1 MTERLHGLAPEG
13 TGAATLSA
21 PQTAPLAAP
30 LATLPPRLRPAGGRV
45 PASLRAAGLA
55 IAVMVAVPILVVVAA
70 TLFPD
75 AGTRAHIVDVLLPRY
90 VTNTVLLVLAVGV
103 LAGGLGVGGA
113 WLTTMCRFPG
123 RRFFVWALVLPF
135 AVPGY
140 LMAYTYTD
148 LLESYG
154 PVQAALR
161 DATGLRFGEYW
172 FPGIRT
178 LEGAAVMLGFVL
190 YPYVYLSTRAGLLAQ
205 SGTMLDVARALGA
218 GPWRLFGRVAL
229 PVLRPAI
236 VAGLALALMETLADF
251 GTVSYFGVQTFT
263 TGIYRAWFSYGE
275 PVVAAQLSTALLS
288 AVILVLLLERLSRGR
303 RHFAAGARRQ
313 TPLPSYRLHGLRAAA
328 AIAAC
333 ALPLAIGFLIPASR
347 LLYLS
352 LTDGDA
358 QFGSRYLDLVGNSL
372 LLGAVA
378 APLAVAAAVV
388 VAALARMHS
397 SRTTRAAAGMAGLG
411 YAIPGS
417 VIAVGILLPFAAIDR
432 GLNALASGLLDW
444 QPGLLLTG
452 GIVGLVAA
460 YLVRFLA
467 AAQHSLAG
475 GFGRLSPSVD
485 AAARTLGVRPWGV
498 IRRIHLPLLRPA
510 LLAGLLIVFVDVIK
524 ELPATLILRPFNF
537 DTLAI
542 QAYNLA
548 SDERLGEASTAALT
562 IVAVGLLPVILL
574 TRSMAGSED

>member
-1 MTERLHGLAPEG
+1 MTDRLHRLAPEG
-13 TGAATLSA
+13 AGAAPPSETL
-21 PQTAPLAAP
+21 TAPL
-30 LATLPPRLRPAGGRV
+30 TTVPPRLRPAGGRV

-55 IAVMVAVPILVVVAA
+55 IAVLVAVPILVVVAA

-75 AGTRAHIVDVLLPRY
+75 SGTRAHIVEVLLPRY
-90 VTNTVLLVLAVGV
+90 VTNTVLLVLAVGI
-103 LAGGLGVGGA
+103 LAGGLGIGGA

-123 RRFFVWALVLPF
+123 QRFFVWALVLPF

-218 GPWRLFGRVAL
+218 GPWRLFGKVAL

-313 TPLPSYRLHGLRAAA
+313 TPLPCYRLHGLRAAA
-328 AIAAC
+328 AIIAC
-333 ALPLAIGFLIPASR
+333 LLPLAIGFVIPAAR

-352 LTDGDA
+352 VMDGDA
-358 QFGSRYLDLVGNSL
+358 QFGRRYLELVGNSL

-432 GLNALASGLLDW
+432 GLNALATGLLDW
-444 QPGLLLTG
+444 QPGLVLTG
-452 GIVGLVAA
+452 GIAGLVAA

-574 TRSMAGSED
+574 TRSMARSED